1 MEGLGEMMS
10 AVVVGSW
17 RVGGSAAIGS
27 AAAQL
32 EPLRHCLTAAQIS
45 PDGLHKASLYLQML
59 TMTSDVRLYTCYV
72 LMFVNFESVFYLII
86 FLL

>member
-1 MEGLGEMMS
+1 MMS

-17 RVGGSAAIGS
+17 RAGGSGAIGS

-45 PDGLHKASLYLQML
+45 PDGLHKAALYLQML
-59 TMTSDVRLYTCYV
+59 TMTS
-72 LMFVNFESVFYLII
+72 EVFYTFITYL
-86 FLL
+86 